1 MHTFLLVI
9 FFSSSAFANPIYQ
22 LNDKYRGGD
31 NLIYDCQGLYYACVK
46 NEGRNRCAEE
56 REAAIKLNSKKYPCA
71 VLKSFPTKEDCLKK
85 NYELLN
91 SEATKRFC
99 YSDGF
104 HH

>member
-1 MHTFLLVI
+1 MQIILLVI
-9 FFSSSAFANPIYQ
+9 FLSSSVFANPIYQ
-22 LNDKYRGGD
+22 LNDKYRGGN
-31 NLIYDCQGLYYACVK
+31 NLIYDCQGLYYVCVK
-46 NEGRNRCAEE
+46 NEGRDNCAES
-56 REAAIKLNSKKYPCA
+56 REEALKLKLNKYPCV
-71 VLKSFPTKEDCLKK
+71 VLKSFSNKEDCLRK